1 MAKEIFGLEFEV
13 YLKSG
18 ITHSQV
24 LTEIKAQVGEAK
36 TWPLAVDYNSC
47 HAENTQDFWK
57 LAFDS
62 SLSHG
67 GIEIVARRRVP
78 LAEVERV
85 LKATRQFIDLP
96 RMARTSNTGFHVHI
110 GIMSFGY
117 FKRRH
122 DTSTYEGRRKASYN
136 KCVKVFDVRLNQTYA
151 YFQSVLNALV
161 SASRRTSGGRAYNGA
176 VRSSYE
182 RITDTEKEAYF
193 KDRNQHAPRDGNR
206 GVVNFGKLVDYGTV
220 EFRQH
225 QGTYNVTTALNWAK
239 LMHRIT
245 SRSWNPKHS
254 KIDLNDFPVTV
265 DGLADFLG
273 LGQNRLRAWMIR
285 RVRHFGFEG
294 LARDQPRHSDPVTNE
309 ALLETDPNR
318 IGMATVGEM
327 GERATGEISERDALH
342 ESIVLACS
350 NHEPTYNALR
360 RLYRAQAPHVG
371 DAWESDNVRRICGEI
386 PIELLPEGA
395 HEVVLWDSL
404 NWESIRI
411 ELMEVMHPD

>member
-1 MAKEIFGLEFEV
+1 MSKEIFGLEFEV
-13 YLKSG
+13 YLQAG
-18 ITHSQV
+18 VTY
-24 LTEIKAQVGEAK
+24 TEVIDQIKRQVGEGR
-36 TWPLAVDYNSC
+36 TWPSAIDYGQC

-122 DTSTYEGRRKASYN
+122 DTSTREGRRKASYN
-136 KCVKVFDVRLNQTYA
+136 KCVKVFDIRLNQTYA

-176 VRSSYE
+176 VRGSYE

-225 QGTYNVTTALNWAK
+225 QGTYNVTTAINWSK

-254 KIDLNDFPVTV
+254 KIDLNDYPVTV
-265 DGLADFLG
+265 DGLSDFLG
-273 LGQNRLRAWMIR
+273 LGQNRLRAWMKR

-294 LARDQPRHSDPVTNE
+294 LARDQPHPNTVESLMP
-309 ALLETDPNR
+309 ETVPNPAD
-318 IGMATVGEM
+318 MWPEETVPPQNMSTAEYDLTE
-327 GERATGEISERDALH
+327 ERNALH

-350 NHEPTYNALR
+350 NHEPTYR
-360 RLYRAQAPHVG
+360 RLRSITNF
-371 DAWESDNVRRICGEI
+371 DAENIRVICGDV

-395 HEVVLWDSL
+395 HSVTLWDSL
-404 NWESIRI
+404 NWQSIRI
-411 ELMEVMHPD
+411 ELMEVINQD

>member
-1 MAKEIFGLEFEV
+1 MSKEIFGLEFEV
-13 YLKSG
+13 YLQAG
-18 ITHSQV
+18 VTY
-24 LTEIKAQVGEAK
+24 TEVIDQIKRQVGEGR
-36 TWPLAVDYNSC
+36 TWPSAIDYGQC

-85 LKATRQFIDLP
+85 LKATRQFIDLE

-122 DTSTYEGRRKASYN
+122 DTTTREGRRKASYN
-136 KCVKVFDVRLNQTYA
+136 KCVKVFDIRLNQTYA

-176 VRSSYE
+176 VRGSYE

-193 KDRNQHAPRDGNR
+193 KDRNQSAPRDGNR

-225 QGTYNVTTALNWAK
+225 QGTYNVTTAVNWAK

-265 DGLADFLG
+265 DGLSDFLG
-273 LGQNRLRAWMIR
+273 LGQNRLRVWMKR

-294 LARDQPRHSDPVTNE
+294 LARDQPQTVRRPIVSDTGSIIPTQNMSTAEYETAIASCETFETAEHLQNEIILQIENNENLYRRIRALEPRGAVTIE
-309 ALLETDPNR
+309 R
-318 IGMATVGEM
+318 VKRTVENWAI
-327 GERATGEISERDALH
+327 ATGWEHNFRLSVFDAVDWEYITLQ
-342 ESIVLACS
+342 INL
-350 NHEPTYNALR
+350 
-360 RLYRAQAPHVG
+360 G
-371 DAWESDNVRRICGEI
+371 DIAGN
-386 PIELLPEGA
+386 
-395 HEVVLWDSL
+395 
-404 NWESIRI
+404 
-411 ELMEVMHPD
+411 